1 MLDYIRSALSFI
13 FAVSVMYMLLDC
25 EIKDKKNRY
34 LLGLYAAIVF
44 VLDGL
49 FLFHY
54 GYSAFMRLYPLL
66 VQLPVLFAF
75 LFISKFQAT
84 KVFFIF
90 VTVIAISTSFS
101 MAGLSIAFL
110 FGFSKDIANMIS
122 YTLYLPAWFM
132 VYKYIRQTFL
142 YMLRNWDS
150 GWLGFSMIPISYSVL
165 IYSIGM
171 YDINEVI
178 NKFSVQYGVLL
189 FIIVCSAYYLILR
202 FFMQTRE
209 KLILQ
214 DEQNLLLNQAA
225 AAQLQLE
232 ALEASQEKTM
242 LYRHDMRHHL
252 SLIHSYLGNKD
263 YDAAQKYIAD
273 VERSIEEATVEKYC
287 SNYTVNLILYAHI
300 KHAKTEGIQVET
312 HVNLPEKSVVSD
324 MDLCVLLGNALE
336 NATNACADIPNKK
349 DRFLKISCRTKHE
362 KLMIQITNSCNGKV
376 AFSDNMPIS
385 STENHGLGT
394 RSIAAIAQ
402 KYSGLCSFGYEDGC
416 FTTSVI
422 L

>member
-1 MLDYIRSALSFI
+1 
-13 FAVSVMYMLLDC
+13 
-25 EIKDKKNRY
+25 
-34 LLGLYAAIVF
+34 
-44 VLDGL
+44 
-49 FLFHY
+49 
-54 GYSAFMRLYPLL
+54 
-66 VQLPVLFAF
+66 
-75 LFISKFQAT
+75 
-84 KVFFIF
+84 
-90 VTVIAISTSFS
+90 

>member
-1 MLDYIRSALSFI
+1 
-13 FAVSVMYMLLDC
+13 
-25 EIKDKKNRY
+25 
-34 LLGLYAAIVF
+34 
-44 VLDGL
+44 
-49 FLFHY
+49 
-54 GYSAFMRLYPLL
+54 
-66 VQLPVLFAF
+66 
-75 LFISKFQAT
+75 
-84 KVFFIF
+84 
-90 VTVIAISTSFS
+90 
-101 MAGLSIAFL
+101 
-110 FGFSKDIANMIS
+110 
-122 YTLYLPAWFM
+122 
-132 VYKYIRQTFL
+132 
-142 YMLRNWDS
+142 
-150 GWLGFSMIPISYSVL
+150 
-165 IYSIGM
+165 
-171 YDINEVI
+171 
-178 NKFSVQYGVLL
+178 
-189 FIIVCSAYYLILR
+189 
-202 FFMQTRE
+202 
-209 KLILQ
+209 
-214 DEQNLLLNQAA
+214 
-225 AAQLQLE
+225 
-232 ALEASQEKTM
+232 M

>member
-1 MLDYIRSALSFI
+1 
-13 FAVSVMYMLLDC
+13 MYMLLDC

-202 FFMQTRE
+202 FLC
-209 KLILQ
+209 K
-214 DEQNLLLNQAA
+214 
-225 AAQLQLE
+225 
-232 ALEASQEKTM
+232 
-242 LYRHDMRHHL
+242 
-252 SLIHSYLGNKD
+252 
-263 YDAAQKYIAD
+263 
-273 VERSIEEATVEKYC
+273 
-287 SNYTVNLILYAHI
+287 
-300 KHAKTEGIQVET
+300 
-312 HVNLPEKSVVSD
+312 PEKNS
-324 MDLCVLLGNALE
+324 
-336 NATNACADIPNKK
+336 
-349 DRFLKISCRTKHE
+349 FCRMSKTY
-362 KLMIQITNSCNGKV
+362 C
-376 AFSDNMPIS
+376 
-385 STENHGLGT
+385 
-394 RSIAAIAQ
+394 
-402 KYSGLCSFGYEDGC
+402 
-416 FTTSVI
+416 
-422 L
+422 